1 VSEVIDVRIATNGRM
16 VLPRAVR
23 EALGMTGA
31 GVVLLT
37 VDGDDVRLTSMRRS
51 IERAQALY
59 RQYVIDDQPSG
70 AFLED
75 RRREAERDRTMDK
88 T

>member
-1 VSEVIDVRIATNGRM
+1 VSEVIDVRIAPNGRM

-23 EALGMTGA
+23 EALGVTGP

-37 VDGDDVRLTSMRRS
+37 LERDGVRLTSMRRS

-59 RQYVIDDQPSG
+59 RQHATDDQPSG
-70 AFLED
+70 AFLDD
-75 RRREAERDRTMDK
+75 RRREAERDRAEENT
-88 T
+88 

>member
-1 VSEVIDVRIATNGRM
+1 MSEVVDVRIATNGRM

-75 RRREAERDRTMDK
+75 RRREAERDRATEN

>member
-1 VSEVIDVRIATNGRM
+1 MSEVIDVRIATNGRM

-37 VDGDDVRLTSMRRS
+37 VEGDEVRLTSMRRS

-59 RQYVIDDQPSG
+59 RQYATDDQPSG

-75 RRREAERDRTMDK
+75 RRRWRFAK
-88 T
+88 ACP